1 MIYTVYMHRPATLF
15 ASLSTI
21 VLLSACSSSS
31 QSAGGGTPLPKAL
44 AVTADW
50 ENQTLTLLDFDA
62 LVAAAPGPASA
73 SDGGVPSLQTVPG
86 KVGTVDL
93 SKEAQAPYTVKI
105 TPDGATAIVAM
116 SAGFFTVPGATL
128 LVNAS
133 KVPTGPG
140 EVLFVDLASRTVT
153 ASLDTGDGATGIAIT
168 HDGKTAFIAHAGA
181 TTITVVDVPGRT
193 KIKDVDVGGNFAE
206 SISLDD
212 SDTVGIV
219 TALDPSTSEKN
230 ARTFA
235 VSDMASTLSAPIPL
249 GTDAAGVPFFPGT
262 KTAFVVLAYNPITSP
277 NAGYALIDASQPSS
291 PRLIVETK
299 WTDATYITYDAIAYP
314 TNGTVLFPV
323 AVNGALEVREYA
335 LGASDVTLKQ
345 TYPVAPV
352 KNLFGAFGSVVDAQ
366 GHMVLTMPGERE
378 LAVLDLPSG
387 AAFTVPWYSQPSPMG
402 IALH

>member
-1 MIYTVYMHRPATLF
+1 MPT
-15 ASLSTI
+15 
-21 VLLSACSSSS
+21 
-31 QSAGGGTPLPKAL
+31 AL

-50 ENQTLTLLDFDA
+50 ENHTLTLLDFDA
-62 LVAAAPGPASA
+62 LVTASPDPASA
-73 SDGGVPSLQTVPG
+73 TDGGVPSLKTVPG

-116 SAGFFTVPGATL
+116 SAGFFSIAGAGTL
-128 LVNAS
+128 LLNAS
-133 KVPTGPG
+133 TVPTGPG

-181 TTITVVDVPGRT
+181 TTITVVDVPGHK
-193 KIKDVDVGGNFAE
+193 KIKDVDVGGTFAE
-206 SISLDD
+206 SVALDD
-212 SDTVGIV
+212 TDTVGIV
-219 TALDPSTSEKN
+219 TALDPSTSQKN
-230 ARTFA
+230 VRTFA
-235 VSDMASTLSAPIPL
+235 VSDMASTLSMPIPL

-262 KTAFVVLAYNPITSP
+262 KTAFVVLAYNPLTSP

-299 WTDATYITYDAIAYP
+299 WTDATYISYDAIPYP
-314 TNGTVLFPV
+314 TNGTVLFPL
-323 AVNGALEVREYA
+323 AVNGAVEVREYA
-335 LGASDVTLKQ
+335 LGASDVTLKK

-352 KNLFGAFGSVVDAQ
+352 TRLFGAFGSVVDAQ
-366 GHMVLTMPGERE
+366 GHMVLTLPGERE

-387 AAFTVPWYSQPSPMG
+387 ASFTVPWYAQASPLG

>member
-1 MIYTVYMHRPATLF
+1 MHRPASLV
-15 ASLSTI
+15 AALSTI
-21 VLLSACSSSS
+21 FLLSACGSSS
-31 QSAGGGTPLPKAL
+31 QSAGGGAPLPKPL

-50 ENQTLTLLDFDA
+50 ENQTLTLLDFNA
-62 LVAAAPGPASA
+62 LVTASPEPASA

-93 SKEAQAPYTVKI
+93 TKEAQAPYTVKI
-105 TPDGATAIVAM
+105 TPDGATALVAM
-116 SAGFFTVPGATL
+116 SAGFFSVPGATL

-168 HDGKTAFIAHAGA
+168 HDGKTAFISHAGA
-181 TTITVVDVPGRT
+181 TTITVVDVPGR
-193 KIKDVDVGGNFAE
+193 KKVQDVDIGGTYAE
-206 SISLDD
+206 EVALDD

-219 TALDPSTSEKN
+219 TCLDPSTSEKN
-230 ARTFA
+230 VRTFA
-235 VSDMASTLSAPIPL
+235 VSDIASTLSTPIPL
-249 GTDAAGVPFFPGT
+249 GTDSAGVPFFPGT

-299 WTDATYITYDAIAYP
+299 WTDATYISYDAIAYP
-314 TNGTVLFPV
+314 TDGTVLIPL

-335 LGASDVTLKQ
+335 LGTSDVTLQK

-352 KNLFGAFGSVVDAQ
+352 TNLFGAFGSVVDAQ
-366 GHMVLTMPGERE
+366 GHMVLTMPGERK
-378 LAVLDLPSG
+378 LAVLDLASG
-387 AAFTVPWYSQPSPMG
+387 AAFTVPWYTQPSPMG

>member
-1 MIYTVYMHRPATLF
+1 MP
-15 ASLSTI
+15 
-21 VLLSACSSSS
+21 
-31 QSAGGGTPLPKAL
+31 TPL

-50 ENQTLTLLDFDA
+50 ENQTLTLLDFNA
-62 LVAAAPGPASA
+62 LVAASSDAGSA
-73 SDGGVPSLQTVPG
+73 TDGGVPSLKTIPG

-116 SAGFFTVPGATL
+116 SAGFFAIGGIGTL
-128 LVNAS
+128 LLNAS
-133 KVPTGPG
+133 TLPTGPG

-168 HDGKTAFIAHAGA
+168 HDGKTAFIAHAGT

-193 KIKDVDVGGNFAE
+193 IVKDVDIGGNYAE
-206 SISLDD
+206 EVTLDD

-219 TALDPSTSEKN
+219 TCLDPSTSEKN
-230 ARTFA
+230 VRTFA
-235 VSDMASTLSAPIPL
+235 VSDIASTLSMPIPL
-249 GTDAAGVPFFPGT
+249 GTDSAGVPFFPGT
-262 KTAFVVLAYNPITSP
+262 KTAFVVLAYNPLTSP

-291 PRLIVETK
+291 PKLIVETK
-299 WTDATYITYDAIAYP
+299 WTDATYISYDAIAYP
-314 TNGTVLFPV
+314 TNGTVLLPL
-323 AVNGALEVREYA
+323 AVNGAVEVREYA
-335 LGASDVTLKQ
+335 LGASDVTLKN

-352 KNLFGAFGSVVDAQ
+352 KDNLFGAFGAVVDAQ
-366 GHMVLTMPGERE
+366 GHMVLTLPGERE

-387 AAFTVPWYSQPSPMG
+387 AVFTVPWYSQPSPLG